1 MGEFGHE
8 HQICLDSSPSLS
20 NNGGRDCRIGP
31 KHRPLRA
38 FIVDLFWREVEFW
51 LVYYTSDELTMYGM
65 HHSLKPVMCAEF
77 VVDVV
82 EMVAKCLQ
90 TDTKR
95 SRDFARIL
103 AL

>member
-1 MGEFGHE
+1 
-8 HQICLDSSPSLS
+8 
-20 NNGGRDCRIGP
+20 
-31 KHRPLRA
+31 
-38 FIVDLFWREVEFW
+38 
-51 LVYYTSDELTMYGM
+51 VYYTSDELTMYGM